1 MQKGRG
7 RRRALAMVT
16 CWALLSAASA
26 AAEKTVAE
34 EILEVLRL
42 QGAISEA
49 QYEDWSRRAREE
61 REQLQQAPPSA
72 VVDDDEKTPFVIWRD
87 GALVVPSG
95 DVEMQIGG
103 RVYADYA
110 YYDADDETV
119 DFFGDD
125 DLEGG
130 SGTQFSRARIFV
142 AGRVQEVA
150 DFKAEFDFGD
160 GSVQMK
166 DVFAQLHGVP
176 WIGNIRAGHFKEPY
190 TLQRLVSSRH
200 IQFMERSVM
209 NTFSTN
215 RNMGI
220 MLFDNALGD
229 RMVWSI
235 GGFLDVDDTGF
246 QFSDGGNHHLTTRL
260 TGIAFEREEGRKLL
274 HLGFSYMHRFV
285 GESIRFN
292 SRPESNLSPVE
303 YVDTGNFRAS
313 HVDQITPEFAL
324 VWGPF
329 SLQAE
334 YTLALVNSDITN
346 DPSFD
351 GLYVEASWFLTGEH
365 RPYVHE
371 RGIFGAVLPKRN
383 LDLKGGFGAWQLA
396 FRYSWVDLTDGVF
409 SDPSLDPPQGRRLDN
424 FTVGLNWHMNRHMRL
439 MFNYV
444 RADLE
449 KVGETNIMQSRM
461 QFDF

>member
-1 MQKGRG
+1 MEVRG
-7 RRRALAMVT
+7 KRVAIAIVA
-16 CWALLSAASA
+16 CWALLGAGSAG
-26 AAEKTVAE
+26 AEKSVAE
-34 EILEVLRL
+34 EILEVLRA
-42 QGAISEA
+42 QGAISES
-49 QYEDWSRRAREE
+49 QYADWSRRAREE
-61 REQLQQAPPSA
+61 REQLVQSAPD
-72 VVDDDEKTPFVIWRD
+72 VDPADADEPLFIWRD
-87 GALVVPSG
+87 GFLVRPSSE
-95 DVEMQIGG
+95 VEMQIGG

-110 YYDADDETV
+110 YFDADDETV
-119 DFFGDD
+119 DFFNED
-125 DLEGG
+125 DLDGG

-142 AGRVQEVA
+142 AGRVSEVA

-160 GSVQMK
+160 GSVEMK
-166 DVFAQLHGVP
+166 DVFAQLRGVP
-176 WIGNIRAGHFKEPY
+176 WLGHVRAGHFKEPY

-215 RNMGI
+215 RNMGLMI
-220 MLFDNALGD
+220 FNDALGK
-229 RMVWSI
+229 RMTWHV

-246 QFSDGGNHHLTTRL
+246 DFSDNGNHHLTARL
-260 TGIAFEREEGRKLL
+260 TGIAFERDEGRKLL
-274 HLGFSYMHRFV
+274 HLGFSYLHRFV
-285 GESIRFN
+285 GRSVRFN
-292 SRPESNLSPVE
+292 SRPEANLSPVE
-303 YVDTGNFRAS
+303 YVDTGPFRAN
-313 HVDQITPEFAL
+313 HVDQITPELAL

-329 SLQAE
+329 SLQTE

-351 GLYVEASWFLTGEH
+351 GFYVEASWFLTGEH

-383 LDLKGGFGAWQLA
+383 FDLKGGLGAWQLA